1 MCLRCAPTFVCV
13 CLTCWLMFSAETM
26 QRAYCST
33 NRICTWWCQPRFF
46 RGLLSVSH
54 TVRQDHLAHLTETA
68 VETRNDR
75 NFLPAHFQCVY
86 VEILYHMNNPV
97 MTVFVFLYIKK
108 NNFEAFQSVF
118 FFSLMLVY
126 LLMTGVLLKANLLIY
141 LCHFLSEYTQVAE
154 DTFLVWLKRNSPTL
168 TLKTG
173 LTVCGWLNENT
184 T

>member
-1 MCLRCAPTFVCV
+1 M
-13 CLTCWLMFSAETM
+13 
-26 QRAYCST
+26 
-33 NRICTWWCQPRFF
+33 
-46 RGLLSVSH
+46 SH
-54 TVRQDHLAHLTETA
+54 TVRQDHLAHLTETE

>member
-1 MCLRCAPTFVCV
+1 M
-13 CLTCWLMFSAETM
+13 
-26 QRAYCST
+26 
-33 NRICTWWCQPRFF
+33 
-46 RGLLSVSH
+46 SH
-54 TVRQDHLAHLTETA
+54 TVRQDHLAHLTESA
-68 VETRNDR
+68 VATRNDR

-86 VEILYHMNNPV
+86 VEVLYHMNNPV

-108 NNFEAFQSVF
+108 NFEAFQSVF

>member
-108 NNFEAFQSVF
+108 KTLRH
-118 FFSLMLVY
+118 FSQFSFLVWCWCIFWW
-126 LLMTGVLLKANLLIY
+126 LFVLLKANLLIY
-141 LCHFLSEYTQVAE
+141 LCHFLSAYTQVAE

>member
-108 NNFEAFQSVF
+108 KPLRH
-118 FFSLMLVY
+118 FSQFSFLVWCWCIFWW
-126 LLMTGVLLKANLLIY
+126 LFVLLKANLLIY

-154 DTFLVWLKRNSPTL
+154 DKFLVWLKRNSPTL